1 MTAGEAEDEEEEEA
15 QHVGLH
21 EGTAIAIDV
30 TLTQFII
37 ISFSLPLCNL
47 TLTVRWK

>member
-1 MTAGEAEDEEEEEA
+1 MTTGEEEEEEEEK

-21 EGTAIAIDV
+21 EGTAIAIAV

-37 ISFSLPLCNL
+37 IPFSLPLCNL
-47 TLTVRWK
+47 TLSNNFS